1 MDQFIDNHHWAS
13 FIKLDTN
20 KFIHESF
27 IDALHKKRGMRAN
40 PVWED
45 VHIQQEL
52 YVVKYK

>member
-1 MDQFIDNHHWAS
+1 MDQFIDNHHRAS

-27 IDALHKKRGMRAN
+27 VDALHKKRGMRAN